1 MRDSSLAR
9 IAAVMVKEFTQ
20 LRRDRITYAMILVM
34 PLVQLLLF
42 GYAINTDPRHLPAAV
57 VSYDHSRIADDVVA
71 TLQNT
76 TYVDV
81 THQPSSEA
89 EMDRLMRRGSISL
102 AVTIPPDFTHH
113 VLKGERAQ
121 ILAEVDASDPV
132 AAGGVSAAVAALPA
146 QALKHD
152 LIGAAAH
159 QSGKPPFEVVVHRL
173 YNPEAINAYNVVP
186 GLLAIILS
194 MTLVMMTAMAVTR
207 EVERGTMESLLSTPA
222 TPFELMIGKLLP
234 YIGVGLVQT
243 VVVLTLGRL
252 LFPHSARAG
261 PCAGWFALSVGI
273 VLFITGN
280 LALGYLISTAGAQP
294 APGDA
299 GVDVLHDAVDL
310 PFGLR
315 VPLPWPAALGAGDRR
330 GDPGDPFPAH
340 RARLAAQGA
349 GPWRHGA
356 GADRARRLPGGRRH
370 ADRGEVAHHARLTLQ
385 VAHRSVIPL
394 VS

>member
-57 VSYDHSRIADDVVA
+57 VSYDHSRIADDIVA
-71 TLQNT
+71 TLENT

-102 AVTIPPDFTHH
+102 AVTIPPDFTRH

-146 QALKHD
+146 QALKYD
-152 LIGAAAH
+152 LVGTAAR
-159 QSGKPPFEVVVHRL
+159 QPGKPPFEVVIHRL
-173 YNPEAINAYNVVP
+173 YNPEGINAYNVVP

-194 MTLVMMTAMAVTR
+194 TTLVMMTAMAVTR
-207 EVERGTMESLLSTPA
+207 EVERGTMESLLSTPV
-222 TPFELMIGKLLP
+222 TPLELMVGKLLP

-252 LFPHSARAG
+252 LFHIPLAQDF
-261 PCAGWFALSVGI
+261 AGWFALSVGI
-273 VLFITGN
+273 LLFITSN
-280 LALGYLISTAGAQP
+280 LALGYLISTLVRSQLQAMQVSIFYIMPSIFLSGFVFPFRGLPRWAQAIGEVIP
-294 APGDA
+294 VTHFLRIVRGSLLKGQVLGDM
-299 GVDVLHDAVDL
+299 
-310 PFGLR
+310 
-315 VPLPWPAALGAGDRR
+315 VPELIALGAFLGV
-330 GDPGDPFPAH
+330 AATLTV
-340 RARLAAQGA
+340 ARS
-349 GPWRHGA
+349 RT
-356 GADRARRLPGGRRH
+356 
-370 ADRGEVAHHARLTLQ
+370 TLD
-385 VAHRSVIPL
+385 
-394 VS
+394 

>member
-57 VSYDHSRIADDVVA
+57 VSYDHSRIADDIVA
-71 TLQNT
+71 TLENT

-102 AVTIPPDFTHH
+102 AVTIPPDFTRH

-146 QALKHD
+146 QALKYD
-152 LIGAAAH
+152 LVGTAAR
-159 QSGKPPFEVVVHRL
+159 QPGKPPFEVVIHRL
-173 YNPEAINAYNVVP
+173 YNPEGINAYNVVP

-194 MTLVMMTAMAVTR
+194 TTLVMMTAMAVTR
-207 EVERGTMESLLSTPA
+207 EVERGTMESLLSTPV
-222 TPFELMIGKLLP
+222 TPLELMVGKLLP

-252 LFPHSARAG
+252 LFHIPLAQDF
-261 PCAGWFALSVGI
+261 AGWFALSVGI
-273 VLFITGN
+273 VLFITSN
-280 LALGYLISTAGAQP
+280 LALGYLISTLVRSQLQAMQVSIFYIMPSIFLSGFVFPFRGLPRWAQAIGEVIP
-294 APGDA
+294 VTHFLRIVRGSLLKGQVLGDM
-299 GVDVLHDAVDL
+299 
-310 PFGLR
+310 
-315 VPLPWPAALGAGDRR
+315 VPELIALGAFLGV
-330 GDPGDPFPAH
+330 AATLTV
-340 RARLAAQGA
+340 ARS
-349 GPWRHGA
+349 RT
-356 GADRARRLPGGRRH
+356 
-370 ADRGEVAHHARLTLQ
+370 TLD
-385 VAHRSVIPL
+385 
-394 VS
+394 